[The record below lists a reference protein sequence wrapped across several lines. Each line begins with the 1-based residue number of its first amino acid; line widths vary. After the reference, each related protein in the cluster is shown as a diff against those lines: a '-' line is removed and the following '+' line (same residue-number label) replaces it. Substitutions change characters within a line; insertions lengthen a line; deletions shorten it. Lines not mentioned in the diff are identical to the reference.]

1 MAIRYCNVEGLL
13 KKLGLPDLPKDYED
27 ALKRLAG
34 QYGVKSYQYSS
45 LACDIV
51 LYEGEDEW
59 KRMFMND

>member
-13 KKLGLPDLPKDYED
+13 KELGLPDLPKDYED
-27 ALKRLAG
+27 ALKRLAD

-51 LYEGEDEW
+51 LYEGEVEW